1 MPQPKLAVG
10 GFCMETSSATSPAVA
25 ARIVL
30 KPKKAQPFF
39 GRHPWVLSSAIDRI
53 EPTSLEGEHFLD
65 LDGKVVDLLTD
76 KGRFVARGLY
86 NSRSRITIRLYTWS
100 QEVELDEAFWQRRL
114 ERAVELRRQVGYEP
128 VDPAA
133 DRSESAA
140 RLVFSEA
147 DGLSGL
153 VVDRYGD
160 YLVLMPT
167 SLAMAQ
173 RIDTIAQSLRAIV
186 QPKGMI
192 LRTDPAMLKLEGFE
206 LNDGRTWGAIPKEP
220 IVLDEY
226 GVKLEVDLRAGQKTG
241 FYLDQ
246 RENRRAVGEMLRG
259 KRVLDMFCYTGGFS
273 LAAAKSGATEV
284 LGVDGSKPAIARAEA
299 NAARNNLPNVR
310 FEVADGFEKLEALA
324 AAGEM
329 FDAVILDPP
338 KFARGRSGVNTA
350 LMAYH
355 RLNRTALN
363 VLRPGGLLIT
373 CSCSGSVSREDFQL
387 MLSGVAQKSGR
398 DIRLLDQRGA
408 AADHPVSATCLET
421 EYLKCFV
428 CRVE

>member
-1 MPQPKLAVG
+1 
-10 GFCMETSSATSPAVA
+10 METGSVASPQAASPSVA

-53 EPTSLEGEHFLD
+53 EPTSLAGEHFLD
-65 LDGKVVDLLTD
+65 LDGKVVDLVSD
-76 KGRFVARGLY
+76 KGKFIARGLY
-86 NSRSRITIRLYTWS
+86 NSRSRITIRLFSWS
-100 QEVELDEAFWQRRL
+100 VDEELDEAFWRKRL
-114 ERAVELRRQVGYEP
+114 TQAVELRRQIGYEP
-128 VDPAA
+128 AEPTEE
-133 DRSESAA
+133 RSRTAT

-153 VVDRYGD
+153 IVDRYGD

-173 RIDTIAQSLRAIV
+173 RIDVLASTLRSIV
-186 QPKGMI
+186 QPKGMV
-192 LRTDPAMLKLEGFE
+192 LRSDPSMTKLEGFE
-206 LNDGRTWGAIPKEP
+206 PSDGRTWGAIPKEP
-220 IVLDEY
+220 ITIEEH
-226 GVKLEVDLRAGQKTG
+226 GVTFEVDLRAGQKTG

-246 RENRRAVGEMLRG
+246 RENRRIVGEYLQG

-273 LAAAKSGATEV
+273 LAAAKRGAAEV
-284 LGVDGSKPAIARAEA
+284 VGVDGSKPAIERAQGNAERNGLA
-299 NAARNNLPNVR
+299 NAR

-324 AAGEM
+324 AAGEQ

-338 KFARGRSGVNTA
+338 KFAKGRAGVNNA

-355 RLNRTALN
+355 RLNRSALK
-363 VLRPGGLLIT
+363 VLKPGGLLVT
-373 CSCSGSVSREDFQL
+373 CSCTGSVTREDFQL

-398 DIRLLDQRGA
+398 DIRLLEQLGA

-421 EYLKCFV
+421 EYLKCFI

>member
-1 MPQPKLAVG
+1 M
-10 GFCMETSSATSPAVA
+10 SSSPATSPSVA
-25 ARIVL
+25 ARIVI

-65 LDGKVVDLLTD
+65 LDGKVVDLISD
-76 KGRFVARGLY
+76 KGKFIARGLY
-86 NSRSRITIRLYTWS
+86 NSRSRITTRLYTWS
-100 QEVELDEAFWQRRL
+100 PEEELDEAFWRKL
-114 ERAVELRRQVGYEP
+114 LAEAIDLRKQIGYEP
-128 VDPAA
+128 QTPNEN
-133 DRSESAA
+133 RGRTAA

-167 SLAMAQ
+167 SLAIAQ
-173 RIDTIAQSLRAIV
+173 RIDSIAAALRSLV
-186 QPKGMI
+186 QPKGMV
-192 LRTDPAMLKLEGFE
+192 LRTDPSMLKLEGME
-206 LNDGRTWGAIPKEP
+206 LAEGRTWGAIPKEP
-220 IVLDEY
+220 ITIEENGVL
-226 GVKLEVDLRAGQKTG
+226 LEVDLRGGQKTG

-246 RENRRAVGEMLRG
+246 RENRRAVAEYLRG
-259 KRVLDMFCYTGGFS
+259 LRVLDMFCYTGGFS
-273 LAAAKSGATEV
+273 VAAAKGGAAEV
-284 LGVDGSKPAIARAEA
+284 LGVDGSAPAIARAQA
-299 NAARNNLPNVR
+299 NAERNGLTSAR
-310 FEVADGFEKLEALA
+310 FEVADGFERLESLA
-324 AAGEM
+324 ATGER

-363 VLRPGGLLIT
+363 VLRPGGILVT
-373 CSCSGSVSREDFQL
+373 CSCSGSVTREDFQL
-387 MLSGVAQKSGR
+387 MLGGVAQKSGR
-398 DIRLLDQRGA
+398 NLRLLEQRGA
-408 AADHPVSATCLET
+408 APDHPVSATCLET
-421 EYLKCFV
+421 DYLKCFI

>member
-1 MPQPKLAVG
+1 
-10 GFCMETSSATSPAVA
+10 METGSTPAPSTSPAVA

-65 LDGKVVDLLTD
+65 LDGKVVDLLSD
-76 KGRFVARGLY
+76 KGKFIARGLY
-86 NSRSRITIRLYTWS
+86 NSRSRITIRLFSWS
-100 QEVELDEAFWQRRL
+100 AEEELDEAFWRKRL
-114 ERAVELRRQVGYEP
+114 AQAVELRRQIGYEP
-128 VDPAA
+128 AEPNDERGSTAT
-133 DRSESAA
+133 

-153 VVDRYGD
+153 IVDRYGD

-173 RIDTIAQSLRAIV
+173 RIDVLASTLRSLV
-186 QPKGMI
+186 QPKGMV
-192 LRTDPAMLKLEGFE
+192 LRTDPGMLKLEGFE
-206 LNDGRTWGAIPKEP
+206 LSDGRTWGAIPKEP
-220 IVLDEY
+220 IVIDEH
-226 GVKLEVDLRAGQKTG
+226 GVKFEVDLRSGQKTG

-246 RENRRAVGEMLRG
+246 RENRRIVGEYLSG

-273 LAAAKSGATEV
+273 LAAGKRGAAEV
-284 LGVDGSKPAIARAEA
+284 IGVDGSKPAIERAQA
-299 NAARNNLPNVR
+299 NAERNGLTNVR

-324 AAGEM
+324 AAGEK

-338 KFARGRSGVNTA
+338 KFAKGRAGVNNA

-363 VLRPGGLLIT
+363 VLNPGGLLIT
-373 CSCSGSVSREDFQL
+373 CSCSGSVTREDFQH

-398 DIRLLDQRGA
+398 DIRILEQLGA

-428 CRVE
+428 CRVG